1 MQAQPILIAKSDVDV
16 YLYPSMA
23 NRHGLIAGATGTGKT
38 VSLKVL
44 AEQFS
49 AIGVPVFLADVKGDL
64 SGTCKAG
71 AANPKLDERLKKLG
85 LQDFS
90 YTAYPTV
97 FWDVF
102 GEQGHPVRTT
112 ISEMGPLLLSR
123 LLNLNETQ
131 SGVLNVVFE
140 AADDQGMLLLDLKDF
155 QSMLQYVG
163 DNASEISTKYGRVSV
178 ASIGTIQR
186 SLLALSQQAGDKL
199 FGEPALN
206 LDDLIQTESSGRG
219 VINILTADKLM
230 QTPKMYATLLLW
242 LMSELFE
249 QLPEV
254 GDCDK
259 PKLVFFFDE
268 AHLLFDDAPDALVEK
283 IETVVRLIRSKGVGI
298 YFVTQ
303 NPADIPPK
311 ILGQLSN
318 RIQHALRAFTP
329 QEQKAVKA
337 AAQTLRP
344 NPKVNVEQAINE
356 LAVGEAL
363 VSMLDQ
369 QGTPSMVERAFI
381 LPPQSSF
388 GPADT
393 ALRAQIISQ
402 SPVGR
407 YYEKA
412 IDRESAYEML
422 KKRAEQMVPQNEP
435 ERISPPVKNQLPPK
449 RQEPRGTAGRQRET
463 VTEALMKSTARAVGS
478 QMGRAIIRGVLGSL
492 FGGKGR
498 K

>member
-1 MQAQPILIAKSDVDV
+1 MQAQPICIAKSDTDV
-16 YLYPSMA
+16 FLYPSMA

-49 AIGVPVFLADVKGDL
+49 AMGVPVFLADVKGDL
-64 SGTCKAG
+64 SGICKAG
-71 AANPKLDERLKKLG
+71 AASPKLDERLTKLG

-90 YTAYPTV
+90 YSAYPTV

-131 SGVLNVVFE
+131 TGVLNVVFE
-140 AADDQGMLLLDLKDF
+140 VADNQGMLLLDLRDL
-155 QSMLQYVG
+155 QSILQYVG
-163 DNASEISTKYGRVSV
+163 DNASEFSTQYGRVSV

-186 SLLALSQQAGDKL
+186 SLLSLSQQACDKL

-206 LDDLIQTESSGRG
+206 LDDLIQTEPSGQG
-219 VINILTADKLM
+219 VINILAANKLM
-230 QTPKMYATLLLW
+230 QTPKVYATLLLW

-344 NPKVNVEQAINE
+344 NPRVNVEQAINE

-363 VSMLDQ
+363 VSMLDL
-369 QGTPSMVERAFI
+369 QGTPAMVERAFM
-381 LPPQSSF
+381 LPPHSSF
-388 GPADT
+388 GPVDT
-393 ALRAQIISQ
+393 ASRATIISQ
-402 SPVGR
+402 SSVGG

-412 IDRESAYEML
+412 IDRESAFEIL
-422 KKRAEQMVPQNEP
+422 KKRAEQVVPQS
-435 ERISPPVKNQLPPK
+435 ERVSHPAQNQLPTK
-449 RQEPRGTAGRQRET
+449 RQEPGQTTRRQRET
-463 VTEALMKSTARAVGS
+463 VAEALLKSTARAVGS
-478 QMGRAIIRGVLGSL
+478 QMGRAIIRGVMGSI
-492 FGGKGR
+492 FGGRGR
-498 K
+498 R